1 MLPGLASAG
10 GGHNNYRALRVVLP
24 ATALCTFVP
33 IAPGGL
39 GGRGGF
45 GSFSLGALGGLGGL
59 IRPGLR
65 DPPTR
70 DVGIGMGD
78 GGMDSQSES
87 VKWIGESGFGGG
99 KTSPGIV
106 IFRLRMRF

>member
-10 GGHNNYRALRVVLP
+10 GGLSSDRALLVEIP

-39 GGRGGF
+39 GGRGCL
-45 GSFSLGALGGLGGL
+45 GSFNLGILGAFGGL
-59 IRPGLR
+59 IRAGLR

-87 VKWIGESGFGGG
+87 VKWTGESGFGGG
-99 KTSPGIV
+99 RTSPGTV
-106 IFRLRMRF
+106 TFRFRIRF